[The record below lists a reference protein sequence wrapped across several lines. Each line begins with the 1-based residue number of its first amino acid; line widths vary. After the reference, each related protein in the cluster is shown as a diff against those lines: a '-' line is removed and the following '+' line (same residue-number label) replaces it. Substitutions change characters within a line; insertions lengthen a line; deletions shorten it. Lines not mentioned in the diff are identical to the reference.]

1 MRLTVLFLCLLVVI
15 TIARR
20 DANQKL
26 KACCARQKT
35 ADKMCKKRFCDFE
48 AIHQGNMLHY
58 LNTCG
63 PKNQTVQLMWDCASS
78 RADHTECC
86 KKNNVLPACLP
97 YCAAQGTVP
106 NEHVTHVFCMQNFN
120 NIRECFRSHLD
131 KRPNIFG
138 DN

>member
-1 MRLTVLFLCLLVVI
+1 MKVSFLFVIHNANVAHISLFYSVL
-15 TIARR
+15 
-20 DANQKL
+20 
-26 KACCARQKT
+26 
-35 ADKMCKKRFCDFE
+35 
-48 AIHQGNMLHY
+48 MLHY

-106 NEHVTHVFCMQNFN
+106 NEQVTHVFCMQNFN
-120 NIRECFRSHLD
+120 NIRDCFRSHLD

>member
-1 MRLTVLFLCLLVVI
+1 MRSILFLLGLLFVI
-15 TIARR
+15 ICARR

-48 AIHQGNMLHY
+48 AIHQGNQRRSRL
-58 LNTCG
+58 
-63 PKNQTVQLMWDCASS
+63 SS
-78 RADHTECC
+78 
-86 KKNNVLPACLP
+86 

-106 NEHVTHVFCMQNFN
+106 NEQVTHVFCMQNFN
-120 NIRECFRSHLD
+120 NIRDCFRSHLD
-131 KRPNIFG
+131 KKPNIFG